1 MLFKKYKKFISIAV
15 ASAILMSGCS
25 ASGEVEASKK
35 GAEVGE
41 NKLEKNQ
48 SEPIIIRYGTHAIA
62 EEDPNYKDPVTGEYA
77 MNEEAREQ
85 KLKVLDHI
93 RETLNVELE
102 FVQYPGDTGEV
113 LLQSVLAG
121 DPLCDIARIYT
132 YGAGGILGQNIL
144 QPLDEWADLLEEE
157 APPKVFDK
165 YYFLRLGGDNN
176 ITFLPLMYNIDYI
189 EAVDALK
196 VDGKTVYPTDL
207 YLKGEWTWS
216 TFKDYL
222 EKIDKYYTNSKAPER
237 PEKRIEAFW
246 SSHYDLAL
254 QAVHSA
260 GGSVY
265 GRNGL
270 EVESQATK
278 DAVAFTEELIQ
289 SQLVYV
295 QNEGQENQDIV
306 DGRESIGRGETVFS
320 LIEDWKTRGASQ
332 KLAERG
338 QSMGYVP
345 FPRAD
350 NLAFDDPAYRDCR
363 IPGESYAILKG
374 TDPEKIPLAI
384 QAAYMYLNE
393 ETGEPE
399 VAEEEDQE
407 VFIGLDM
414 FHSEIGQDMVD
425 IYHKRK
431 QETVVNELADVFKVS
446 GKFISLVGNSIYGHE
461 NTPRYP
467 VAIQQQIGI
476 FQDAMDTVET
486 ALNSGKAQDNVKP
499 QITQV
504 NTVDYSYPV
513 GTDLNQ
519 IDFIKDFTAK
529 DNVDGDLDMANA
541 SFEIVE
547 VDSQMPGTYE
557 AGLHIKIKDSV
568 GNEAISKFN
577 VVIFDDKNT
586 TPPTLVAK
594 EEYRGIKLEE
604 DTSKINWANDFM
616 ESVVDKDGISLNK
629 RLQADLSEL
638 DTSTVG
644 KYNVILTATDFA
656 NNETTITIEVEVVKP
671 E

>member
-1 MLFKKYKKFISIAV
+1 MLFKKYKKFISVAV
-15 ASAILMSGCS
+15 ASAILMTGCS
-25 ASGEVEASKK
+25 ATGEVEASKQ
-35 GAEVGE
+35 GTEAEQ
-41 NKLEKNQ
+41 NK
-48 SEPIIIRYGTHAIA
+48 SEPIIIRYGSHAA
-62 EEDPNYKDPVTGEYA
+62 SEEDPNYKDPVSGEYT
-77 MNEEAREQ
+77 MSEEAREQ

-132 YGAGGILGQNIL
+132 YGAGGVLGQNIL
-144 QPLDEWADLLEEE
+144 QPLDEWEDLLSEE

-222 EKIDKYYTNSKAPER
+222 DKIDKHYTNSQAPER

-246 SSHYDLAL
+246 SSHYDLGL

-260 GGSVY
+260 GGSIY

-270 EVESQATK
+270 EVESEATK
-278 DAVAFTEELIQ
+278 EAVAFTEELIQ
-289 SQLVYV
+289 TGLIYV

-320 LIEDWKTRGASQ
+320 LIEDWKTKGASQ
-332 KLAERG
+332 KLAEKG
-338 QSMGYVP
+338 QSMGYIP
-345 FPRAD
+345 FPRPD
-350 NLAFDDPAYRDCR
+350 HMAFDDPNYRDCR

-374 TDPEKIPLAI
+374 MDPEKIPLAI
-384 QAAYMYLNE
+384 QAAYMYLNG
-393 ETGEPE
+393 ETGELK
-399 VAEEEDQE
+399 VAEEEEQE

-414 FHSEIGQDMVD
+414 FHPEIGQDMVD

-431 QETVVNELADVFKVS
+431 SETVVNELADVFKVS
-446 GKFISLVGNSIYGHE
+446 GKFIGLVGNSIYGRE

-467 VAIQQQIGI
+467 TAIQQQIGI
-476 FQDAMDTVET
+476 FQDAMDTMDT

-499 QITQV
+499 KITQV

-513 GTDLNQ
+513 GTDLKQ
-519 IDFIKDFTAK
+519 IDFIRDFTAT

-541 SFEIVE
+541 SFEIID
-547 VDSQMPGTYE
+547 VDSQVPGNYE

-568 GNEAISKFN
+568 GNEAVSKFN
-577 VVIFDDKNT
+577 VIIFDEKNT
-586 TPPTLVAK
+586 TPPTVVAK
-594 EEYRGIKLEE
+594 EAYRTIKLEE
-604 DTSKINWANDFM
+604 DTSKINWANDFI
-616 ESVVDKDGISLNK
+616 ETVVDKDGISLNK
-629 RLQADLSEL
+629 RLQVDLAEL
-638 DTSTVG
+638 DTSTIG
-644 KYNVILTATDFA
+644 KYNVVLTATDFA
-656 NNETTITIEVEVVKP
+656 NNETSITIEVEVAKA